1 MAHISVMQLKA
12 VMDNTTDDNTGV
24 EEAVLKIA
32 LFLAFCVSP
41 LLGFSPIGYWL
52 FLLGSGLV
60 IFMFGILLG

>member
-1 MAHISVMQLKA
+1 
-12 VMDNTTDDNTGV
+12 MDNTTDDNTGV